1 MQKSTKKKCQK
12 TAKEGDFK
20 VKRPKMVLWLLFFKN
35 LHFFYYN
42 LWNFHDLTCLGRVK
56 IGLSKR
62 EICLTLIIPIGHK
75 SSKRD
80 YSVLKWWID
89 SCFFRIYT
97 FFTITSEIFMPIRVW
112 EGSKTGVWKC
122 SNGPKKRVRRG
133 NKCVNLRWSV
143 PKWCQNSYIFRF
155 YHLHTIL
162 TENLVTLSARE
173 G

>member
-112 EGSKTGVWKC
+112 EGSKTGVWNAQMELK
-122 SNGPKKRVRRG
+122 
-133 NKCVNLRWSV
+133 SV
-143 PKWCQNSYIFRF
+143 PEEVTNASIWGEASPKWCQNSFIFRF

-162 TENLVTLSARE
+162 FENLVTLSARE